1 MEMWAP
7 IKEFFGY
14 SVSDV
19 GRVRNDDTDRMLAL
33 CVNQTGVVHVGLT
46 RGKKQYKRSV
56 ALLVARAFLPFPK
69 ESRFDTPIHLDGDQ
83 RNNQVENL
91 MWRPRWYAIRYQH
104 QFTMAPQGFSV
115 PIVETHTG
123 EEFPTSWDAA
133 IKYGLIDRDI
143 LLAIQNKTFVW
154 PTYQF
159 FKTIT

>member
-1 MEMWAP
+1 
-7 IKEFFGY
+7 
-14 SVSDV
+14 
-19 GRVRNDDTDRMLAL
+19 VRNDDYDRIMAML
-33 CVNQTGVVHVGLT
+33 VNQGGTVHVGLT
-46 RGKKQYKRSV
+46 KGKKQFKRSV
-56 ALLVARAFLPFPK
+56 ALLVARAFLRPA
-69 ESRFDTPIHLDGDQ
+69 EDARFDTPIHLDGDS
-83 RNNQVENL
+83 RNNHVENL

-104 QFTMAPQGFSV
+104 QFTMAPQGFRV

-143 LLAIQNKTFVW
+143 MLAVINKTFVW